1 MRSLNAITF
10 NKFLVLTYL
19 PDLSNNKPRTTSQK
33 TTLSF
38 RHKYQFW
45 LMLLTALIILQ
56 LPFIS
61 IPFKWLE
68 SYFHEISHG
77 LTALLTGG
85 SIVKIQLF
93 PNGAGLCTTRG
104 GSAFFISLM
113 GYGGAILWGCL
124 IFYLAS
130 SHRKIAHIFSLLLVG
145 LLASSILLWVRD
157 LLTLFIVLVL
167 LILVLAQLKYSS
179 QKYLQKLLQLT
190 GLLVLINSLMSPL
203 YLLDGQARGDGA
215 ALADMSY
222 IPEIIWV
229 VIWFVA
235 ALFAIV
241 RLSKISLVSKR

>member
-1 MRSLNAITF
+1 MNVS
-10 NKFLVLTYL
+10 
-19 PDLSNNKPRTTSQK
+19 P
-33 TTLSF
+33 
-38 RHKYQFW
+38 KYKFW
-45 LMLLTALIILQ
+45 LMLSTVIIILQ

-85 SIVKIQLF
+85 SIVQIQLF

-113 GYGGAILWGCL
+113 GYGGAILWGSL

-130 SHRKIAHIFSLLLVG
+130 SHRKTAQAFSILLIG
-145 LLASSILLWVRD
+145 LLAISILLWVRD
-157 LLTLFIVLVL
+157 LLTLFIVVVL
-167 LILVLAQLKYSS
+167 LMLVIAQLKYSS
-179 QKYLQKLLQLT
+179 QKNLQTLLQLT

-203 YLLDGQARGDGA
+203 YLLDGQAKGDGA
-215 ALADMSY
+215 ALAKITF

-229 VIWFVA
+229 VIWFSA
-235 ALFAIV
+235 ALFATY
-241 RLSKISLVSKR
+241 RLSKLSLRSTR

>member
-1 MRSLNAITF
+1 MNFS
-10 NKFLVLTYL
+10 
-19 PDLSNNKPRTTSQK
+19 S
-33 TTLSF
+33 
-38 RHKYQFW
+38 KYKFW
-45 LMLLTALIILQ
+45 LMLFTVIIILQ

-85 SIVKIQLF
+85 SIVQIQLF

-113 GYGGAILWGCL
+113 GYGGAILWGSL

-130 SHRKIAHIFSLLLVG
+130 SHRKTAQIFSILLIG

-157 LLTLFIVLVL
+157 LLTLFIVVILLMLV
-167 LILVLAQLKYSS
+167 IAQLKYSS
-179 QKYLQKLLQLT
+179 QKHLQILLQLT

-203 YLLDGQARGDGA
+203 YLLDGQAKGDGA
-215 ALADMSY
+215 ALANMTF

-229 VIWFVA
+229 VIWFSA
-235 ALFAIV
+235 ALFATY
-241 RLSKISLVSKR
+241 RLSKLSLRSTR

>member
-1 MRSLNAITF
+1 MNFS
-10 NKFLVLTYL
+10 
-19 PDLSNNKPRTTSQK
+19 P
-33 TTLSF
+33 
-38 RHKYQFW
+38 KYKFW
-45 LMLLTALIILQ
+45 LMLFSAIIILQ

-113 GYGGAILWGCL
+113 GYGGAILWGSL

-130 SHRKIAHIFSLLLVG
+130 SHRKTAQIFSILLIG

-157 LLTLFIVLVL
+157 LLTLFIVIVL
-167 LILVLAQLKYSS
+167 LMLVIAQLKYSS
-179 QKYLQKLLQLT
+179 QKHLQTLLQLT

-203 YLLDGQARGDGA
+203 YLLDGQAKGDGA
-215 ALADMSY
+215 ALANMTF

-229 VIWFVA
+229 VIWFSA
-235 ALFAIV
+235 ALFATY
-241 RLSKISLVSKR
+241 RLSKLSLRSTR

>member
-1 MRSLNAITF
+1 MNFS
-10 NKFLVLTYL
+10 
-19 PDLSNNKPRTTSQK
+19 P
-33 TTLSF
+33 
-38 RHKYQFW
+38 KYKFW
-45 LMLLTALIILQ
+45 LMLFSAIIILQ

-85 SIVKIQLF
+85 SIVQIQLF

-113 GYGGAILWGCL
+113 GYGGAILWGSL

-130 SHRKIAHIFSLLLVG
+130 SHRKTAQIFSIMLIG

-157 LLTLFIVLVL
+157 LLTLFIVVVL
-167 LILVLAQLKYSS
+167 LMLVIAQLKYSS
-179 QKYLQKLLQLT
+179 QKYLQTLLQLT

-203 YLLDGQARGDGA
+203 YLLDGQAKGDGA
-215 ALADMSY
+215 ALANMTF

-229 VIWFVA
+229 VIWFSV
-235 ALFAIV
+235 ALFATY
-241 RLSKISLVSKR
+241 RLSKLSLRRTG

>member
-1 MRSLNAITF
+1 M
-10 NKFLVLTYL
+10 FLA
-19 PDLSNNKPRTTSQK
+19 
-33 TTLSF
+33 
-38 RHKYQFW
+38 
-45 LMLLTALIILQ
+45 ALIILQ

-85 SIVKIQLF
+85 SIVQIQLF

-104 GSAFFISLM
+104 GSAFLISLM

-130 SHRKIAHIFSLLLVG
+130 SHRRIAQVFSILLIG
-145 LLASSILLWVRD
+145 LLASSLLFWVRD
-157 LLTLFIVLVL
+157 VLTLFIVLVL
-167 LILVLAQLKYSS
+167 LGLVLAQLKYSS
-179 QKYLQKLLQLT
+179 QKHLQKLLQLT

-215 ALADMSY
+215 ALANITY
-222 IPEIIWV
+222 IPEIVWV
-229 VIWFVA
+229 VLWFSL
-235 ALFAIV
+235 ALFATY
-241 RLSKISLVSKR
+241 RLSKISLRGSR

>member
-1 MRSLNAITF
+1 MNVS
-10 NKFLVLTYL
+10 
-19 PDLSNNKPRTTSQK
+19 P
-33 TTLSF
+33 
-38 RHKYQFW
+38 KYKFW
-45 LMLLTALIILQ
+45 LMLSTVIIILQ

-85 SIVKIQLF
+85 SIVQIQLF

-113 GYGGAILWGCL
+113 GYGGAILWGSL

-130 SHRKIAHIFSLLLVG
+130 SHRKTAQAFSILLIG
-145 LLASSILLWVRD
+145 LLAISILLWVRD
-157 LLTLFIVLVL
+157 LLTLFIVVVL
-167 LILVLAQLKYSS
+167 LMLVIAQLKYSS
-179 QKYLQKLLQLT
+179 QKHLQTLLQLT

-203 YLLDGQARGDGA
+203 YLLDGQAKGDGA
-215 ALADMSY
+215 ALAKITF

-229 VIWFVA
+229 VIWFSV
-235 ALFAIV
+235 ALFATY
-241 RLSKISLVSKR
+241 RLSKLSLRSTR

>member
-1 MRSLNAITF
+1 MN
-10 NKFLVLTYL
+10 
-19 PDLSNNKPRTTSQK
+19 LSP
-33 TTLSF
+33 
-38 RHKYQFW
+38 KYKFW
-45 LMLLTALIILQ
+45 LMLFTAIIILK

-77 LTALLTGG
+77 LMALLTGG
-85 SIVKIQLF
+85 SIVQIQLF

-113 GYGGAILWGCL
+113 GYGGAILWGSL

-130 SHRKIAHIFSLLLVG
+130 SHRKTAQIFSILLIV

-157 LLTLFIVLVL
+157 LLTLFIVVVL
-167 LILVLAQLKYSS
+167 LMLVIAQLKYSS
-179 QKYLQKLLQLT
+179 QKQLQTLLQLT

-203 YLLDGQARGDGA
+203 YLLDGQAKGDGA
-215 ALADMSY
+215 ALANMTF

-229 VIWFVA
+229 VIWFSV
-235 ALFAIV
+235 ALFATY
-241 RLSKISLVSKR
+241 RLSKLSLRSTR

>member
-1 MRSLNAITF
+1 MTF
-10 NKFLVLTYL
+10 SHKF
-19 PDLSNNKPRTTSQK
+19 
-33 TTLSF
+33 
-38 RHKYQFW
+38 QFW
-45 LMLLTALIILQ
+45 LMFIAAIIILQ

-85 SIVKIQLF
+85 SIVQIQLF

-130 SHRKIAHIFSLLLVG
+130 SHRKIARIFSILLIG

-157 LLTLFIVLVL
+157 LLTLSIVIFLLMLV
-167 LILVLAQLKYSS
+167 IAQLKYSS
-179 QKYLQKLLQLT
+179 QKYLQMLLQLT

-203 YLLDGQARGDGA
+203 YLLDGQAKGDGA
-215 ALADMSY
+215 ALANMTY
-222 IPEIIWV
+222 IPEIIWIA
-229 VIWFVA
+229 IWFMA
-235 ALFAIV
+235 ALLATY
-241 RLSKISLVSKR
+241 RLSKISLRSTR

>member
-1 MRSLNAITF
+1 LA
-10 NKFLVLTYL
+10 LTYL
-19 PDLSNNKPRTTSQK
+19 PDISDKKYRSSSQK
-33 TTLSF
+33 TTMSF
-38 RHKYQFW
+38 SHKYQFW
-45 LMLLTALIILQ
+45 LMLLSAIIVLQ

-85 SIVKIQLF
+85 TIVQIQLF

-113 GYGGAILWGCL
+113 GYGGAILWGSL
-124 IFYLAS
+124 LFYLAS
-130 SHRKIAHIFSLLLVG
+130 SHQKIAQVCSVLLVG

-157 LLTLFIVLVL
+157 LLTLFIVVVL

-179 QKYLQKLLQLT
+179 QKYLQKLLQVT

-215 ALADMSY
+215 ALAEITY

-229 VIWFVA
+229 VIWFST
-235 ALFAIV
+235 ALLATY
-241 RLSKISLVSKR
+241 RLSKLSLRSTP

>member
-1 MRSLNAITF
+1 MNFS
-10 NKFLVLTYL
+10 
-19 PDLSNNKPRTTSQK
+19 P
-33 TTLSF
+33 
-38 RHKYQFW
+38 KYKFW
-45 LMLLTALIILQ
+45 LMLFTVIIILQ

-113 GYGGAILWGCL
+113 GYGGAILWGSL

-130 SHRKIAHIFSLLLVG
+130 SHRKTAQIFSILLIG

-157 LLTLFIVLVL
+157 LLTLFIVVVL
-167 LILVLAQLKYSS
+167 LMLVIAQLKYSS
-179 QKYLQKLLQLT
+179 QKHLQTLLQLT

-203 YLLDGQARGDGA
+203 YLLDGQAKGDGA
-215 ALADMSY
+215 ALANMTF

-229 VIWFVA
+229 VIWFSA
-235 ALFAIV
+235 ALFATY
-241 RLSKISLVSKR
+241 RLSKLSLRSKR

>member
-1 MRSLNAITF
+1 MNIS
-10 NKFLVLTYL
+10 
-19 PDLSNNKPRTTSQK
+19 P
-33 TTLSF
+33 
-38 RHKYQFW
+38 KYKFW
-45 LMLLTALIILQ
+45 LMLFTAIIILQ

-85 SIVKIQLF
+85 SIVQIQLF

-113 GYGGAILWGCL
+113 GYGGAILWGSL

-130 SHRKIAHIFSLLLVG
+130 SHKKTAQIFSILLIG

-157 LLTLFIVLVL
+157 LLTLFIVVVL
-167 LILVLAQLKYSS
+167 LMLVIAQLKYSS
-179 QKYLQKLLQLT
+179 QKYLQTLLQLT

-203 YLLDGQARGDGA
+203 YLLDGQAKGDGA
-215 ALADMSY
+215 ALANMTF

-229 VIWFVA
+229 VIWFSVA
-235 ALFAIV
+235 LLATY
-241 RLSKISLVSKR
+241 RLSKLSLRSSG

>member
-1 MRSLNAITF
+1 MNFS
-10 NKFLVLTYL
+10 
-19 PDLSNNKPRTTSQK
+19 P
-33 TTLSF
+33 
-38 RHKYQFW
+38 KYKFW
-45 LMLLTALIILQ
+45 LMLFTVIIILQ

-113 GYGGAILWGCL
+113 GYGGAILWGSL
-124 IFYLAS
+124 IYYLAS
-130 SHRKIAHIFSLLLVG
+130 SHRKTAQIFSILLIG

-157 LLTLFIVLVL
+157 LLTLFIVVVL
-167 LILVLAQLKYSS
+167 LMLVIAQLKYSS
-179 QKYLQKLLQLT
+179 QKHLQTLLQLT

-203 YLLDGQARGDGA
+203 YLLDGQAKGDGA
-215 ALADMSY
+215 ALANMTF

-229 VIWFVA
+229 VIWFSA
-235 ALFAIV
+235 ALFATY
-241 RLSKISLVSKR
+241 RLSKLSLRSTG

>member
-1 MRSLNAITF
+1 MLI
-10 NKFLVLTYL
+10 YL
-19 PDLSNNKPRTTSQK
+19 PNSSEQKPTVSSTK
-33 TTLSF
+33 NALSF
-38 RHKYQFW
+38 RQRYQFW
-45 LMLLTALIILQ
+45 LMLLTAFIILQ

-85 SIVKIQLF
+85 DIVQIQLF

-124 IFYLAS
+124 FFSLAS
-130 SHRKIAHIFSLLLVG
+130 VHRKAAQAFSVLLVA
-145 LLASSILLWVRD
+145 LLAGSILFWVRD

-167 LILVLAQLKYSS
+167 LSLVLAQLKYSS
-179 QKYLQKLLQLT
+179 QKYLQTLLKMT
-190 GLLVLINSLMSPL
+190 GLLVLANSLMSPL

-215 ALADMSY
+215 ALANITY

-229 VIWFVA
+229 LLWFIA
-235 ALFAIV
+235 GLFATY
-241 RLSKISLVSKR
+241 RLSKVSFASRS

>member
-1 MRSLNAITF
+1 MNVS
-10 NKFLVLTYL
+10 
-19 PDLSNNKPRTTSQK
+19 P
-33 TTLSF
+33 
-38 RHKYQFW
+38 KYKFW
-45 LMLLTALIILQ
+45 LMLSTVIIILQ

-85 SIVKIQLF
+85 SIVQIQLF

-113 GYGGAILWGCL
+113 GYGGAILWGSL

-130 SHRKIAHIFSLLLVG
+130 SHRKTAQAFSILLIG
-145 LLASSILLWVRD
+145 LLAISILLWVRD
-157 LLTLFIVLVL
+157 LLTLFIVVVL
-167 LILVLAQLKYSS
+167 LMLVIAQLKYSS
-179 QKYLQKLLQLT
+179 QKHLQTLLQLT

-203 YLLDGQARGDGA
+203 YLLDGQAKGDGA
-215 ALADMSY
+215 ALAKITF

-229 VIWFVA
+229 VIWFSA
-235 ALFAIV
+235 ALFATY
-241 RLSKISLVSKR
+241 RLSKLSLRSTR